1 MKPPSRIAGIWGLAL
16 LLTGCG
22 FQLRGQQS
30 ALKQL
35 PDPVLVA
42 GIQPYRALHREITSA
57 LQLAGATTT
66 TEAANALVLR
76 IDDHRSERRLLS
88 VGRRNKAVEFEL
100 EESFVF
106 SLRTADR
113 KKLIPPQRLRSLR
126 IHLNPE
132 VEELGR
138 NNEADLLR
146 TDMRRDLAQRLVE
159 RLSAQF

>member
-1 MKPPSRIAGIWGLAL
+1 MAGIGGLAVL
-16 LLTGCG
+16 LAGCG

-30 ALKQL
+30 ALVQL

-42 GIQPYRALHREITSA
+42 GIGPYRALHRDITSA

-76 IDDHRSERRLLS
+76 VDDHRSERRVLS
-88 VGRRNKAVEFEL
+88 VGIDNKVVEFEL

-106 SLRTADR
+106 SLRSSDR
-113 KKLIPPQRLRSLR
+113 KVLIPPQRLRSLR
-126 IHLNPE
+126 IHLNPQ

-138 NNEADLLR
+138 DNEAALLR
-146 TDMRRDLAQRLVE
+146 ADMRRDLAQRLVE